1 MHVWDKPG
9 LSGYLVCLVHLVS
22 FMQPN
27 KPDRPNRPNEQNG
40 LVPHPSGELRKQLPR
55 KVAGIGWVDDILAAK
70 IVVEDSAIGGF
81 VHVGQAEI
89 HVVAF
94 DGAGYATDEDHG
106 AIRLLPFDD
115 PDMRQRVVHL
125 AIPVEVPRVVEKH
138 EVGWVDNWSLMK
150 RTLFSYVRMDEPDA
164 IGFRIVRATV
174 VQIDAVFEE
183 DGSGDTGAVVGD
195 VPALALNRVGAYELG
210 RCPHNRGPARAE
222 FGRAATGVRLR
233 C

>member
-1 MHVWDKPG
+1 M
-9 LSGYLVCLVHLVS
+9 
-22 FMQPN
+22 
-27 KPDRPNRPNEQNG
+27 
-40 LVPHPSGELRKQLPR
+40 PHPSGELSKKLPR
-55 KVAGIGWVDDILAAK
+55 EVAGIDWVDDILAAK

-81 VHVGQAEI
+81 MDVRQAEI

-138 EVGWVDNWSLMK
+138 EIAWVGDWSLVE
-150 RTLFSYVRMDEPDA
+150 RPSLLYVLMDEADA
-164 IGFRIVRATV
+164 IGFRIVRVIV

-195 VPALALNRVGAYELG
+195 VPALALNRVGADE
-210 RCPHNRGPARAE
+210 
-222 FGRAATGVRLR
+222 LR
-233 C
+233 CGADDGGATWCGFHPLAAALLVRGDCLRAISGYADTAN